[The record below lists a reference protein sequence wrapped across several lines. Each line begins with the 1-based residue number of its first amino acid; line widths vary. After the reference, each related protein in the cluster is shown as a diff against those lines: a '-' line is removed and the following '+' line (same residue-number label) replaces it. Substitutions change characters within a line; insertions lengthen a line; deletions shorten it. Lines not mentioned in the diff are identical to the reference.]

1 MFSHG
6 YRSQTVSV
14 LGVAV
19 GGGGSDVAVGGGLG
33 VAVGRGVAVG
43 GLGAGATRLGLGVAV
58 GRSITL
64 MRILSSSWLSDVA
77 TSFA

>member
-1 MFSHG
+1 MEPLPTHMFSQV

-19 GGGGSDVAVGGGLG
+19 GGGGLG
-33 VAVGRGVAVG
+33 AAVGR
-43 GLGAGATRLGLGVAV
+43 GATRLGMGVAV

-64 MRILSSSWLSDVA
+64 MRILSSSWLSDIA